1 VYHTEEQKKKL
12 QKCD

>member
-1 VYHTEEQKKKL
+1 VYHTEEQKKTL